1 MDLSFKILIWVL
13 VSLIILYY
21 IIYIYVCAVK
31 ILSRCAPSA
40 SGKFLCFFL
49 GCVFWL
55 FTQKKKKKPF
65 AFTKLWMTNGLGP
78 IRVFTVAQPRTHWT
92 RIARSNRRFSK
103 ILEKLGSSLKKQESS
118 LTRPDRGDKQLLE
131 FARKHLKNPP
141 RIYKYT
147 NHSFLT
153 NTKSQVSL

>member
-1 MDLSFKILIWVL
+1 MFLFWV
-13 VSLIILYY
+13 VFFD
-21 IIYIYVCAVK
+21 
-31 ILSRCAPSA
+31 
-40 SGKFLCFFL
+40 FLL
-49 GCVFWL
+49 KK
-55 FTQKKKKKPF
+55 QKTI
-65 AFTKLWMTNGLGP
+65 AFTKLRLTIGLGP

-147 NHSFLT
+147 NHSFFP
-153 NTKSQVSL
+153 SQYEVASIIVSFPNKQQQLLRLSLYSS

>member
-1 MDLSFKILIWVL
+1 MHQVRL
-13 VSLIILYY
+13 VSFH
-21 IIYIYVCAVK
+21 VFFWVVFFD
-31 ILSRCAPSA
+31 
-40 SGKFLCFFL
+40 FLL
-49 GCVFWL
+49 KKE
-55 FTQKKKKKPF
+55 KKKTI
-65 AFTKLWMTNGLGP
+65 AFTKLWMTIGLGP

-147 NHSFLT
+147 NHSFFP
-153 NTKSQVSL
+153 SQYEVASIIVSFPNKQQQLLRFSLYRS

>member
-1 MDLSFKILIWVL
+1 MYARWKYRVVVHQVRL
-13 VSLIILYY
+13 VSFH
-21 IIYIYVCAVK
+21 VFFWVVFFD
-31 ILSRCAPSA
+31 
-40 SGKFLCFFL
+40 FLL
-49 GCVFWL
+49 KKE
-55 FTQKKKKKPF
+55 KKKTI

-131 FARKHLKNPP
+131 FVRKHLKNPP
-141 RIYKYT
+141 GTYKYT
-147 NHSFLT
+147 KHSFSPNQSEVASIILSFP
-153 NTKSQVSL
+153 NKQQLLRFSLYSI